1 MSAQRQ
7 HAPEQAT
14 RDARPQSQNAGQP
27 TVQRDTE
34 AEIRQFARSLAIGA
48 IRASTARP
56 MLTTELGERAAPRP
70 EGPDGAPCTNEAE
83 SA

>member
-1 MSAQRQ
+1 MSAQHQ

-14 RDARPQSQNAGQP
+14 GDARPQSQTAGQP

-48 IRASTARP
+48 IRASTAGP
-56 MLTTELGERAAPRP
+56 ALTTEPGERAAPRP
-70 EGPDGAPCTNEAE
+70 EEPDGVPGANEAE